1 MKMPPSRRRS
11 LTLLVGVLFAA
22 NVFGIFFALRS
33 AVSGTSPSAQ
43 YAGSAQVTETV
54 QTEEYATSSPKLLNK
69 GI

>member
-1 MKMPPSRRRS
+1 MPPSRKRS
-11 LTLLVGVLFAA
+11 LSLIAAALFAA

-54 QTEEYATSSPKLLNK
+54 QTEENATSSPESLDN